1 MMSRFEENK
10 RFLLGYRKI
19 MDKIERLEEKLKVL
33 TDRYELKAQ
42 TYSDE
47 PKGGRPATLEDMVI
61 QKERL
66 ESRIAAYYSK
76 SRAIRDKFEKAAE
89 KMDNQ
94 TEARILDYYFFE
106 GMTLEQIADE
116 LGYTVRHVSRLYHH
130 GLSVIDL

>member
-1 MMSRFEENK
+1 MSKFEENK

-19 MDKIERLEEKLKVL
+19 MDKIERLEDKLKVL

-42 TYSDE
+42 AYSDE

-61 QKERL
+61 QKEKL
-66 ESRIAAYYSK
+66 ESRIEAYYSK

-94 TEARILDYYFFE
+94 IEAKILDYYFFE
-106 GMTLEQIADE
+106 GMTLEQIADK

>member
-1 MMSRFEENK
+1 
-10 RFLLGYRKI
+10 

-61 QKERL
+61 QKEKL
-66 ESRIAAYYSK
+66 ESRIAVYYSK
-76 SRAIRDKFEKAAE
+76 SRAIRDRFEKAAE

-94 TEARILDYYFFE
+94 TEAKILDYYFFE

>member
-1 MMSRFEENK
+1 MMSKFEENK

-19 MDKIERLEEKLKVL
+19 MDKIERLEDKLKVL

-42 TYSDE
+42 AYSDE

-61 QKERL
+61 QKEKL
-66 ESRIAAYYSK
+66 ESRIEAYYSK

-94 TEARILDYYFFE
+94 IEAKILDYYFFE
-106 GMTLEQIADE
+106 GMTLEQIADK